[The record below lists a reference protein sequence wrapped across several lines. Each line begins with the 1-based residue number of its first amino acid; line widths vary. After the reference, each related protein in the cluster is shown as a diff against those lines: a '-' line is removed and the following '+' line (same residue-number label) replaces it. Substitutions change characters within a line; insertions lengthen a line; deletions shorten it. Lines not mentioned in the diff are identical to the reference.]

1 MIRPEELRLGNIVIA
16 KSSSYEDVPIK
27 ITGITST
34 FLNGIAYIINLPVSG
49 ITINDIEPI
58 PLTEELLLK
67 CGFKPHY
74 FGIKTYYNPLLE
86 LDHDL
91 KLMGVDYNIQV
102 KHLHQLMNLYFALTG
117 KELEVKL

>member
-1 MIRPEELRLGNIVIA
+1 MINPNELRLDNFVIS
-16 KSSSYEDVPIK
+16 KSSSYKDVPIK

-58 PLTEELLLK
+58 PLTEEILLK
-67 CGFKPHY
+67 CGFEAHY
-74 FGIKTYYNPLLE
+74 FGIKTYYNPLFE
-86 LDHDL
+86 LDHDF
-91 KLMGVDYNIQV
+91 KLMGVDYNIKV
-102 KHLHQLMNLYFALTG
+102 MYLHQLQNLYFSITG